1 MNVKEILIEWLKEH
15 GYDGL
20 YDSGNDCACQLS
32 DLCPCDC
39 GPWECEAG
47 VFLPLTS
54 ERKSDGF
61 DFVIGPKE
69 GE

>member
-39 GPWECEAG
+39 GPWMCKAG